1 MKEFLILFV
10 GVACAFLPAMAQQD
24 SKLSAAYTEAELSD
38 LSENNP
44 NKLAYLEFKAN
55 ECYQVQDLSGKKDI
69 SDLPNVS
76 TLNDLAKNT
85 NAQMI
90 DVSGFD
96 KNQFNPLLYNI
107 DTKVQPA
114 YYRIGDSGVLLKIYT
129 EKRCLELFKK

>member
-10 GVACAFLPAMAQQD
+10 GVACVFSTAMAQQD
-24 SKLSAAYTEAELSD
+24 TKLSAAFTEAELSA
-38 LSENNP
+38 LSKNDP
-44 NKLAYLEFKAN
+44 DKLAYLEFKAN

-76 TLNDLAKNT
+76 ALNELAKSG
-85 NAQMI
+85 NAQI
-90 DVSGFD
+90 VDVSGFD
-96 KNQFNPLLYNI
+96 KDQFNPLLYNI
-107 DTKVQPA
+107 NTEVQPA